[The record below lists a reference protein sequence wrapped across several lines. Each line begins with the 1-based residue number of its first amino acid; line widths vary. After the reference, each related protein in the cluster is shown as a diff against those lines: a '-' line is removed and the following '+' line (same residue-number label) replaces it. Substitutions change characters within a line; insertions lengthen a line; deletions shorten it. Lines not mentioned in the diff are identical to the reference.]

1 MVGSDER
8 KVVSAAGPRGIP
20 PVILPGAT
28 LGVMGGGQLG
38 AMFAMAAKRM
48 GYRVEAFSDVADC
61 PAAHHCDRVHVGA
74 YDDSAALVAMA
85 RGLDVLTFE
94 FENVAAEPL
103 RAVDAVVPVRPA
115 PEVLFTTQDRGR
127 EKAFLVRE
135 GFACAP
141 HRLVRSREELHAAV
155 AALGLPAVV
164 KTAAFGYDGKGQ
176 RKLDAAAGPRQ
187 IDAAWDSLG
196 GGGDMPGERVE
207 ECMLVVEG
215 WIDFDCEISVVAA
228 RGLDGST
235 AVFAPTR
242 NHHSHHILDISSVP
256 AGLPDAVL
264 ETAREMAAAV
274 LEKLDVVGVA
284 CVEFFVTRDGRVL
297 VNEIAPRPHNSG
309 HLTIAACDTSQF
321 EQQVRAI
328 CGLPLG
334 SPRQRA
340 PAAMANLLG
349 DCWVNGEPDWSA
361 ALAVPGVSLLLYGK
375 SEPRPGRKMGH
386 LTALA
391 DSVEE
396 AVAKVTRARSLAC
409 REAADA

>member
-1 MVGSDER
+1 
-8 KVVSAAGPRGIP
+8 
-20 PVILPGAT
+20 
-28 LGVMGGGQLG
+28 
-38 AMFAMAAKRM
+38 
-48 GYRVEAFSDVADC
+48 
-61 PAAHHCDRVHVGA
+61 
-74 YDDSAALVAMA
+74 
-85 RGLDVLTFE
+85 
-94 FENVAAEPL
+94 
-103 RAVDAVVPVRPA
+103 
-115 PEVLFTTQDRGR
+115 
-127 EKAFLVRE
+127 
-135 GFACAP
+135 
-141 HRLVRSREELHAAV
+141 V

-176 RKLDAAAGPRQ
+176 QKLDAGAGPQ
-187 IDAAWDSLG
+187 EIDAAWIALTGSVACQEDN
-196 GGGDMPGERVE
+196 GDDV
-207 ECMLVVEG
+207 LVLEG

-235 AVFAPTR
+235 AVVAPTR

-256 AGLPDAVL
+256 AGLPAAVL
-264 ETAREMAAAV
+264 DSAREMAAAV

-334 SPRQRA
+334 SPRQLA

-349 DCWVNGEPDWSA
+349 DCWKNDEPDWAA
-361 ALAVPGVSLLLYGK
+361 ALAVPGVSLMLYGK
-375 SEPRPGRKMGH
+375 GEPRPGRKMGH

-391 DSVEE
+391 DSVDE
-396 AVAKVTRARSLAC
+396 AIANVTRARFLAC
-409 REAADA
+409 HSSDRSG

>member
-1 MVGSDER
+1 MVGSAER
-8 KVVSAAGPRGIP
+8 KVIT
-20 PVILPGAT
+20 PGAT

-48 GYRVEAFSDVADC
+48 GYRVEAFSDSADC
-61 PAAHHCDRVHVGA
+61 PAAYHCDRVHVGA
-74 YDDSAALVAMA
+74 YDDPTALVAMA

-94 FENVAAEPL
+94 FENVSAAPL
-103 RAVDAVVPVRPA
+103 RALAGVVPVRPA

-127 EKAFLVRE
+127 EKAFLLRE

-155 AALGLPAVV
+155 AAVGLPAVI

-176 RKLDAAAGPRQ
+176 QKLDAGAGPQ
-187 IDAAWDSLG
+187 EIDAAWNSLG
-196 GGGDMPGERVE
+196 ECILIVE
-207 ECMLVVEG
+207 AWV
-215 WIDFDCEISVVAA
+215 DFQCEISVVAA

-242 NHHSHHILDISSVP
+242 NHHRHHILDISSVP
-256 AGLPDAVL
+256 AGLPAAVL
-264 ETAREMAAAV
+264 DSAREMAAAV

-309 HLTIAACDTSQF
+309 HLTIFACETSQF

-334 SPRQRA
+334 SPRQLA

-349 DCWVNGEPDWSA
+349 DCWKNGEPDWAA
-361 ALAVPGVSLLLYGK
+361 ALTVPGVSLLLYGK
-375 SEPRPGRKMGH
+375 GEPRPGRKMGH

-396 AVAKVTRARSLAC
+396 AIANVTRARSLAC
-409 REAADA
+409 LG

>member
-1 MVGSDER
+1 MVGSAER
-8 KVVSAAGPRGIP
+8 KVIPAFSSHGIP

-61 PAAHHCDRVHVGA
+61 PATQHCDQVHVGA
-74 YDDSAALVAMA
+74 YDDPAALVAMA

-94 FENVAAEPL
+94 FENVSAEPL
-103 RAVDAVVPVRPA
+103 RALDGVVPVRPA

-155 AALGLPAVV
+155 AAVGLPAVV

-176 RKLDAAAGPRQ
+176 QKLDAGAGPQ
-187 IDAAWDSLG
+187 EIDAAWNSLG
-196 GGGDMPGERVE
+196 AGVLIVE
-207 ECMLVVEG
+207 AWV
-215 WIDFDCEISVVAA
+215 DFQCEISVVAA

-242 NHHSHHILDISSVP
+242 NHHRHHILDISSVP
-256 AGLPDAVL
+256 AGLPAAVL
-264 ETAREMAAAV
+264 DSAREMAAAV

-309 HLTIAACDTSQF
+309 HLTIFACETSQF

-334 SPRQRA
+334 STRQLA

-349 DCWVNGEPDWSA
+349 DCWKNGEPDWAA
-361 ALAVPGVSLLLYGK
+361 ALTVPGVSLLLYGK
-375 SEPRPGRKMGH
+375 GEPRPGRKMGH

-391 DSVEE
+391 DSVDE
-396 AVAKVTRARSLAC
+396 AIANVTRARSLAC
-409 REAADA
+409 RSTRDPHELAAVRG

>member
-1 MVGSDER
+1 MVGSAER
-8 KVVSAAGPRGIP
+8 KVIPAVIPR
-20 PVILPGAT
+20 VILPGAT

-74 YDDSAALVAMA
+74 YDDAAALVAMA

-94 FENVAAEPL
+94 FENVSAEPL
-103 RAVDAVVPVRPA
+103 KALAGVVPVRPA

-135 GFACAP
+135 GFSCAP

-176 RKLDAAAGPRQ
+176 RKLDVGAGPRE
-187 IDAAWDSLG
+187 IDAAWDGLG
-196 GGGDMPGERVE
+196 ECVLIVE
-207 ECMLVVEG
+207 AWV
-215 WIDFDCEISVVAA
+215 DFQCEISVVAV

-264 ETAREMAAAV
+264 DSARTMAAAV

-309 HLTIAACDTSQF
+309 HLTIAACETSQF

-334 SPRQRA
+334 STKQRA

-349 DCWVNGEPDWSA
+349 DCWKNGEPDWAA

-391 DSVEE
+391 DSVDE
-396 AVAKVTRARSLAC
+396 AIANVTLARSLAC
-409 REAADA
+409 RQTRDPHELAAVRG